1 MIFVKIKSVE
11 ATDRLKRI
19 DSVLQNCDV
28 RLQRLP
34 NCRTVEKSIVSSSFS
49 SRTKENA
56 DEYAENSTPAGK
68 WPQSVTS
75 FSLIEAK
82 DVKRRR

>member
-19 DSVLQNCDV
+19 DSVLQNYDV

-34 NCRTVEKSIVSSSFS
+34 NCTVEKSIVSSSFS

-56 DEYAENSTPAGK
+56 DKYAENSTPAGK